1 MLKPFLDNS
10 IAQLQALLPK
20 IAEMSPQVQRLCDAM
35 KQCWDSGNKVMI
47 AGNGGSAA
55 DAMHFAEELAVRF
68 QKNRQALAAMA
79 LCDPT
84 VLTCA
89 ANDFGYDSVFARQIE
104 ALGRKGDLFIGITTS
119 GNSKN
124 ILNAFDACRKR
135 GVTTVGF
142 LGKDG
147 GKSGG
152 TLDIEIIIPHSLTS
166 RVQEGHKLLIH
177 TLCEWV
183 DSKYD

>member
-1 MLKPFLDNS
+1 MLEKYLNKS
-10 IAQLQALLPK
+10 IAELQALLPK
-20 IAEMSPQVQRLCDAM
+20 IAELTPQVQRLCDAM
-35 KQCWDSGNKVMI
+35 KSCWDAGNKVMV

-55 DAMHFAEELAVRF
+55 DAMHFAEELCVRF

-84 VLTCA
+84 ILTCA
-89 ANDFGYDSVFARQIE
+89 ANDFGYDTVFSRQIE
-104 ALGRKGDLFIGITTS
+104 ALGRSGDLFIGITTS

-124 ILNAFDACRKR
+124 ILNAFDACRRR

-147 GKSGG
+147 GKTRGEV
-152 TLDIEIIIPHSLTS
+152 DIEIIIPHKLTS

-177 TLCEWV
+177 SICEWV
-183 DSKYD
+183 DEQYD